1 MPLTIAIMMQLSQ
14 QVGSIILIWF
24 HTPSHF
30 SSLASTQSSTTQP
43 TCSSQLV
50 WARLR
55 PNTQL
60 SESDPSWFS
69 WPLFLF
75 RLWTGRWWGLLWEE
89 VTRTIIL
96 GVEDER
102 SICMVWEGC
111 SSSPSSSPS
120 PSLSRSSSSTF
131 HPSHLC
137 YPVSS
142 WCCRPFETLTFLTN
156 FEVGL
161 KQQGNKYLPPEKCFL
176 SACAPIHSVII
187 HD

>member
-1 MPLTIAIMMQLSQ
+1 MSVLTKMNRHQETWHYNPIFEGAED
-14 QVGSIILIWF
+14 GR
-24 HTPSHF
+24 
-30 SSLASTQSSTTQP
+30 ST
-43 TCSSQLV
+43 
-50 WARLR
+50 
-55 PNTQL
+55 
-60 SESDPSWFS
+60 
-69 WPLFLF
+69 
-75 RLWTGRWWGLLWEE
+75 
-89 VTRTIIL
+89 
-96 GVEDER
+96 
-102 SICMVWEGC
+102 CMVWAAC

-187 HD
+187 HDWNVFVGACELDLVAVGSFYSLLRCFLCRRARLHTLDDHCRALLSGRWSLWSRWGLS